1 MNAHQKIIKDNAR
14 SILKIITNHYGVKY
28 SAALYQILKEH
39 PDFPSVLSFQYML
52 RRMGKDSFAIHTSY
66 EELTK
71 MPAPFIIHGTTN
83 VDLFLFVTKAT
94 AKSVQII
101 DEKGRTESIKKEDLV
116 RMWDGNILII
126 DNLPGKIN
134 ISLKSKF
141 DIFIKLAKYPFFIL
155 CLVVLCTYLLTL
167 KGVGDFLFY
176 IYFLG
181 VLGGLG
187 TSILLFIEQI
197 DKYNI
202 HIKRLCSS
210 NESKS
215 KIDCS
220 SILDFKD
227 AYFMGLISWSD
238 IGFVYFTF
246 LLILLFVLPFS
257 TSQAFINILSLF
269 SIGYVC
275 YSLFYQKVIAQKWC
289 TLCLS
294 VQAVFIF
301 LFILSIYT
309 VTINDIHELLN
320 TKSVMD
326 IIIIFLMT
334 ISTYAVIKP
343 LVATRKEYT
352 ALKKKFNELIYDEN
366 ITQYLF
372 QQELHFMDIDKVN
385 KLSIGNKDAETCIT
399 VVFSPVCVSC
409 IKELQTLIPIF
420 QRKDSIK
427 LNLIFLLDKKKHPE
441 SLIIAKHLLSDYH
454 KSPEQ
459 FVTILQ
465 KYVDD
470 YPISKNKI
478 MQDTKFLQEAP
489 QYDSYIN
496 AQEKWCR
503 NHKLYSTPI
512 LFINGNKLPSYYNFK
527 DIDYLYS

>member
-39 PDFPSVLSFQYML
+39 PDFPSFLSFQYIL

-71 MPAPFIIHGTTN
+71 MPAPFIVHGTTN
-83 VDLFLFVTKAT
+83 IDLFLFVTKVT
-94 AKSVQII
+94 TESVQII
-101 DEKGRTESIKKEDLV
+101 DEKGKTESIKREDFE

-126 DNLPGKIN
+126 DNLLGKID
-134 ISLKSKF
+134 ISLKSKI

-176 IYFLG
+176 IYFLS

-210 NESKS
+210 NES

-246 LLILLFVLPFS
+246 LLILLLVLPFS

-275 YSLFYQKVIAQKWC
+275 YSLFYQKIIAQKWC

-301 LFILSIYT
+301 LFILSICT
-309 VTINDIHELLN
+309 ATINDIHELLK
-320 TKSVMD
+320 TESIMD
-326 IIIIFLMT
+326 IIIIFLIT
-334 ISTYAVIKP
+334 TSAYAVTKP
-343 LVATRKEYT
+343 LIASQKEYT
-352 ALKKKFNELIYDEN
+352 VLKKKFNELIYDEN

-372 QQELHFMDIDKVN
+372 QQELQLTDIDKID
-385 KLSIGNKDAETCIT
+385 KLSIGNADAETCIT
-399 VVFSPVCVSC
+399 MVFSPICVSC
-409 IKELQTLIPIF
+409 IKELQTLIPIL
-420 QRKDSIK
+420 QRKNNIK
-427 LNLIFLLDKKKHPE
+427 LNLIFLLDRKKHPE
-441 SLIIAKHLLSDYH
+441 SLVIAKYLLSDYQNIP
-454 KSPEQ
+454 KE
-459 FVTILQ
+459 FITTLQ

-478 MQDTKFLQEAP
+478 MRNTKFLQERSEC
-489 QYDSYIN
+489 DSYIN

-503 NHKLYSTPI
+503 SHKLYSTPI
-512 LFINGNKLPSYYNFK
+512 LFINGNKLPSYYNIK
-527 DIDYLYS
+527 DIDYLYN

>member
-1 MNAHQKIIKDNAR
+1 MNTHQKIIKDNAR

-39 PDFPSVLSFQYML
+39 PDFPSFLSFQYIL

-66 EELTK
+66 GELTK
-71 MPAPFIIHGTTN
+71 MPVPFIVHGTTN

-94 AKSVQII
+94 TESVQII
-101 DEKGRTESIKKEDLV
+101 DEKGRTESIKKEDFE

-134 ISLKSKF
+134 ISLKSRY
-141 DIFIKLAKYPFFIL
+141 DIFIKLAKYPLFIL
-155 CLVVLCTYLLTL
+155 CLVILCTYLLTL

-187 TSILLFIEQI
+187 ISILLFIEQI

-202 HIKRLCSS
+202 YIKRLCSS
-210 NESKS
+210 NGNKS

-227 AYFMGLISWSD
+227 AYFIGLISWSD

-246 LLILLFVLPFS
+246 LLILLLILPFS

-275 YSLFYQKVIAQKWC
+275 YSLFYQKIVAKKWC

-294 VQAVFIF
+294 VQAVFIY
-301 LFILSIYT
+301 LFILSICT
-309 VTINDIHELLN
+309 TTINDIHELLKAESIMN
-320 TKSVMD
+320 
-326 IIIIFLMT
+326 IIIIFLIT
-334 ISTYAVIKP
+334 TSTYTIIKP
-343 LVATRKEYT
+343 LIAFQKEYT
-352 ALKKKFNELIYDEN
+352 TLKKKFNELIYDEN

-372 QQELHFMDIDKVN
+372 RQEFRLTDIDKID
-385 KLSIGNKDAETCIT
+385 KLSIGNANAKTCIT
-399 VVFSPVCVSC
+399 MVFSPICVSC
-409 IKELQTLIPIF
+409 IKELQTLIPILK
-420 QRKDSIK
+420 RKDNTK
-427 LNLIFLLDKKKHPE
+427 LNLIFLLDRKKHPE
-441 SLIIAKHLLSDYH
+441 SLVIAKKLISDYQDIS
-454 KSPEQ
+454 KE
-459 FVTILQ
+459 FITTLQ

-478 MQDTKFLQEAP
+478 MRDSKFLQVRSDC
-489 QYDSYIN
+489 DSYIN
-496 AQEKWCR
+496 VQEKWCKA
-503 NHKLYSTPI
+503 HELYSTPI
-512 LFINGNKLPSYYNFK
+512 LFINGNKLPSYYNIK